1 MLMGAPISMLPHKG
15 PYEQY
20 FEDPEERVVLK
31 LGEQAAVL
39 AIRVI
44 SAFEWLTVVARF
56 VNVYNNLDPDA
67 AEFKNTWDLLNRF
80 ITYFK
85 VQRADAKEMR
95 RYFIERAD
103 EARAKA
109 RMRVMNDF
117 SPHLAEKFVWKLNK
131 AWLMKVPCFSLV
143 VERLV
148 TRPES
153 GMERFLVKVALTM
166 QPAVYVPMECPPP
179 RRLYIV
185 TEGRCR
191 VRRNVIGVG
200 DSWGAE
206 DVMLSG
212 PILGNFKAQ
221 AEKLFA
227 RAVDRC

>member
-1 MLMGAPISMLPHKG
+1 MNEPH
-15 PYEQY
+15 
-20 FEDPEERVVLK
+20 
-31 LGEQAAVL
+31 AARTHAV
-39 AIRVI
+39 
-44 SAFEWLTVVARF
+44 
-56 VNVYNNLDPDA
+56 
-67 AEFKNTWDLLNRF
+67 
-80 ITYFK
+80 
-85 VQRADAKEMR
+85 
-95 RYFIERAD
+95 RAD

-185 TEGRCR
+185 PEGRCR

-200 DSWGAE
+200 DSC
-206 DVMLSG
+206 
-212 PILGNFKAQ
+212 PP
-221 AEKLFA
+221 
-227 RAVDRC
+227 